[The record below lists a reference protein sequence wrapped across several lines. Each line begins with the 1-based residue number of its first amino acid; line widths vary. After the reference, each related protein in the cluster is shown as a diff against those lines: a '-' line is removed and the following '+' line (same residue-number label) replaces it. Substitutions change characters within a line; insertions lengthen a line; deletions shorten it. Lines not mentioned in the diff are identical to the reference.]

1 MSGAAVVLVDCVVVV
16 RGVTGRSG
24 VVRAVVVVRWVDLP
38 VVALAV
44 VVEGSSSVYSS
55 GVTGLGLE
63 VMGLD
68 PSVSKSSRNVRKRE
82 IK

>member
-24 VVRAVVVVRWVDLP
+24 VVRAVVVVDLP

-68 PSVSKSSRNVRKRE
+68 PSVSKSSRNVRIRK